1 LERHLAQL
9 NKKTNR
15 PKRRW
20 KVKSINRR
28 AEVGLV
34 EPSNYNLTH
43 REMQVVSLLVQGLSN
58 LQIADRLGLKFYT
71 VTTHLK
77 SIYKKLGVHKRILVA
92 SKVLTEGITTG
103 SIRTGFAIN
112 LQDSLDNLPA
122 PATEVGLLFETTTPP
137 R

>member
-1 LERHLAQL
+1 M
-9 NKKTNR
+9 
-15 PKRRW
+15 W

-43 REMQVVSLLVQGLSN
+43 REMQVVSLLVEGLSN
-58 LQIADRLGLKFYT
+58 QQIADRLGLKFYT

-112 LQDSLDNLPA
+112 LQDFLDNLPA